1 MASKIVPAFTGPL
14 TPAAIE
20 AWLGTC
26 EDGFEVY
33 AATKSE
39 KARELDAA
47 TKIRLTGMQL
57 QEPITAAWWSSKRK
71 DYLKL
76 TTWNAFEEKI
86 RARFLPKSQKITAL
100 RQFFLCQQGRLS
112 LSDYVTAL
120 TEARNAIPDGSNVI
134 PTSIFKY
141 QLLFHSHPTLLLRV
155 MAIHNF
161 DIDSSTLGIDNLISL
176 MSMQWDSLSAEG
188 VIRHTCPPNL
198 TRSPFPTL
206 VVSSPLKPLSPTER
220 ERLTVAGGCWR
231 CRKTPADSGW
241 VSHVGRTCPGDPTK
255 GISPGSEYVSPVVSP
270 PTVEIKKEHVGALLL
285 QEDHGEDQPEDSDYP
300 RDLDTDSDDDLPWP
314 GH

>member
-14 TPAAIE
+14 TPVAIE

-33 AATKSE
+33 AMTKHE
-39 KARELDAA
+39 KATELDAA

-57 QEPITAAWWSSKRK
+57 QEPITAAWWNSKRK
-71 DYLKL
+71 EYLKL

-86 RARFLPKSQKITAL
+86 RARFLPKGQKITAL
-100 RQFFLCQQGRLS
+100 RHFFLCQQGRLS
-112 LSDYVTAL
+112 LDDYAATL
-120 TEARNAIPDGSNVI
+120 TSARNAIPDGSNVI
-134 PTSIFKY
+134 PNPIFKY

-161 DIDSSTLGIDNLISL
+161 DIDSPTLGIDNLISL

-188 VIRHTCPPNL
+188 VIRNAGPPSL
-198 TRSPFPTL
+198 TRSLLPIS
-206 VVSSPLKPLSPTER
+206 VASSPLKPLSPSER
-220 ERLTVAGGCWR
+220 ERLTAAGGCWR

-255 GISPGSEYVSPVVSP
+255 GISPGSEYVPPPVSP
-270 PTVEIKKEHVGALLL
+270 PMVEVKKELVGALFLR
-285 QEDHGEDQPEDSDYP
+285 EDHGEDQPEDDP
-300 RDLDTDSDDDLPWP
+300 RDNDTDSDDDLPWP